1 MKPEEP
7 IPKTDVTIE
16 SKEPVPQPQLLS
28 MDFLSGFLLGVL
40 TSLLSFYFLRF
51 FKTKKSKRKG
61 MLYGCLV
68 SFVLIVF
75 LCFSFTFYSYYVQR
89 TIKVNR
95 KLMQHDQKVI
105 KIDSFGHYLS
115 ARVLRIAD
123 DKVRYERSAPLP
135 KAEPTKNRRR
145 QIAIVKQRRR
155 KIVR

>member
-1 MKPEEP
+1 MKQEEP
-7 IPKTDVTIE
+7 IAKTDVTLE
-16 SKEPVPQPQLLS
+16 SKDCAPQSQLLTT
-28 MDFLSGFLLGVL
+28 DFVSGFLLGVL

-68 SFVLIVF
+68 SFVIIIF

-89 TIKVNR
+89 TLKINR

-105 KIDSFGHYLS
+105 KIDSFGHYIG
-115 ARVLRIAD
+115 ARVLRITD
-123 DKVRYERSAPLP
+123 DKVRYERPELEP
-135 KAEPTKNRRR
+135 KPEPTRNQRRR
-145 QIAIVKQRRR
+145 MALVKQRRR